1 MNIPERENE
10 VVDWL
15 EAKGQLFWECTDD
28 EIIFVQFSTQ
38 S

>member
-1 MNIPERENE
+1 MNIPEREKE

-15 EAKGQLFWECTDD
+15 EVKGQLFWECTDD